1 MRSNVYPFV
10 AVVGQERLKRA
21 LLLCLVDPMIGGV
34 LVSGEKGSA
43 KSTLVRGLPELLPSR
58 RLCELPL
65 NVTADRLVG
74 SIDVEAMMKDG
85 RRASER
91 GILSEADGNIL
102 YVDEVNLLSEHIAN
116 ILMEVS
122 SSGVNRIEREGLSE
136 EQPARFAL
144 IGTMNPE
151 EGQVRGHLLDRFGLY
166 VEAMGEKDPTRRC
179 EILRR
184 RLLYEND
191 PIAFRASFEKETE
204 ALRIAVEDAVVRL
217 PLVSVGEDAVRF
229 ASELSRTGNC
239 AGHRAELILTETARA
254 IAALD
259 GKDTVTER
267 EIREAAQYVLPHRIR
282 EAIELPPMDPE
293 ELEAPPE
300 EQSEKEPPERHSEQE
315 VQNPETQSTSDLP
328 QSGAERDSGDDVEE
342 IESIPLELRFV
353 DAKSASGSGKRAKV
367 RSGTARGRYI
377 RDRIPR
383 DKARDIALDATI
395 RQAVLHP
402 KREGET
408 LAVTVRDSDLRE
420 KVREQRT
427 GATILFC
434 VDASASM
441 GVGKRMAAVKGAVM
455 SLLTDAYQKRDTVG
469 ILTFRGEDAK
479 VVLPLT
485 RSVDLATKYLSSL
498 KTGGKTPLAAGLTR
512 SYELL
517 KAARARNKEILPYII
532 LLSDGRA
539 NVSSTGGDPF
549 EEAVEIASR
558 IVYEK
563 INLLLLDTETGRIRF
578 ELAKK
583 LAERSGCEYVKLSEL
598 SGGEI
603 ERRVKDFMGVR

>member
-1 MRSNVYPFV
+1 MRSEVYPFS
-10 AVVGQERLKRA
+10 AVVGQEKLKRA
-21 LLLCLVDPMIGGV
+21 LLLCLVHPRIGGV

-43 KSTLVRGLPELLPSR
+43 KSTLVRGLPELFPSR

-74 SIDVEAMMKDG
+74 SIDVEAMMKEG

-116 ILMEVS
+116 ILLEVS

-151 EGQVRGHLLDRFGLY
+151 EGQLRGHLLDRFGMY
-166 VEAMGEKDPTRRC
+166 VAVSGEKDPAKRC
-179 EILRR
+179 EVLRR
-184 RLLYEND
+184 RLLYESN
-191 PIAFRASFEKETE
+191 PIAFRASWQRETD
-204 ALRIAVEDAVVRL
+204 ALREKVEAAVMLL
-217 PLVSVGEDAVRF
+217 PSVEVGEDALRF
-229 ASELSRTGNC
+229 SAELARTGNC

-259 GKDTVTER
+259 GHTEVHEN

-282 EAIELPPMDPE
+282 EAIELPPPNFE
-293 ELEAPPE
+293 EEMPPE
-300 EQSEKEPPERHSEQE
+300 EQSESEPPERHSEQE
-315 VQNPETQSTSDLP
+315 LKEPEMQSSQSTP
-328 QSGAERDSGDDVEE
+328 QSGADRDSGSDVEE

-353 DAKSASGSGKRAKV
+353 EAKSASGSGKRATV

-377 RDRIPR
+377 RDRIPKE
-383 DKARDIALDATI
+383 KARDIALDATI

-402 KREGET
+402 KKEGET
-408 LAVTVRDSDLRE
+408 LAVTVRSSDIRE

-441 GVGKRMAAVKGAVM
+441 GVGKRMAAVKGAVL

-469 ILTFRGEDAK
+469 ILTFRGEDARL
-479 VVLPLT
+479 VLPLT
-485 RSVDLATKYLSSL
+485 RSVDLATKCLSSMR
-498 KTGGKTPLAAGLTR
+498 TGGKTPLSAGLTR

-539 NVSSTGGDPF
+539 NVSMAGGDPF

-558 IVYEK
+558 IVGEK

-583 LAERSGCEYVKLSEL
+583 LAEGSGCEYVKLSEL